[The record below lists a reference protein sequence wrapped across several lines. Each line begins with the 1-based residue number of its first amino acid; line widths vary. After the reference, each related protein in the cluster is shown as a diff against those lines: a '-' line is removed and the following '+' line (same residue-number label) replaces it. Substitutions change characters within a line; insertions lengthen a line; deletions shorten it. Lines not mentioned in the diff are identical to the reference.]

1 MRTIYNQ
8 ASTSIVVDGNQ
19 IYDLFEGAT
28 ITYTFDGGE
37 VAKTQG
43 TDGAGINIATNQGST
58 LQFTLKETSRSIAFL
73 NNLRLRQENGGFGVT
88 VVARTGANILLTM
101 TNAYISRPGQLATG
115 DKQMA
120 GLQFTLTTAEDDIT
134 NLTVE
139 G

>member
-73 NNLRLRQENGGFGVT
+73 NNLRLRQENGGLGVT

-115 DKQMA
+115 
-120 GLQFTLTTAEDDIT
+120 LT
-134 NLTVE
+134 
-139 G
+139 